1 VLCTERV
8 SWAVGGEPRPLT
20 AASTEGLNTALL
32 DGTVSRSTDGG
43 RSWEK
48 AITP

>member
-1 VLCTERV
+1 MSSVAR
-8 SWAVGGEPRPLT
+8 SGPRTAALT
-20 AASTEGLNTALL
+20 AVSTEALYAALL

-48 AITP
+48 VITP